1 MHTFSTLPEAIEA
14 IRAGKMVV
22 VADDE
27 DRENEG
33 DLVMSA
39 ELVTPEALTFMA
51 KQASGLIC
59 VPVSSDIAKRLS
71 FDPMVT
77 DPQEVK
83 GCNFTVTVDAKY
95 GVTTGIS
102 AADRATTIRK
112 MVDHASVPSDFVR
125 PGHIFPLIA
134 REGGVLVRAGHT
146 EAACDLS
153 SLAGLKRAGVICEIM
168 NDDGT
173 MARLPELFAFAKKH
187 KLPIIRVRDL
197 IEFRRKREV
206 LIEKKAEADLPTQYG
221 EFRIHVYRDLIEG
234 REHIAMVHGD
244 VAHKKEVLVRVHS
257 ECMTGDVFKSL
268 RCDCGPQL
276 DKALEL
282 VSREPFG
289 IVLYLRHEGRGIG
302 LINKLKSYVLQD
314 QGYDTVE
321 ANRELGFADDL
332 RDYSVGAQMLL
343 DLHVDDV
350 RLLTNNPRK
359 SSELDVYGI
368 HVSEVVPLEITPN
381 ARNRTYL
388 RTKKDKL
395 GHTLKE
401 V

>member
-1 MHTFSTLPEAIEA
+1 MNTFSTIPEAIEA

-33 DLVMSA
+33 DLVISA

-59 VPVSSDIAKRLS
+59 VPISSDIAKRLS
-71 FDPMVT
+71 FDPMVIN
-77 DPQEVK
+77 PQEVK

-153 SLAGLKRAGVICEIM
+153 SLAGFKPAGVICEIM
-168 NDDGT
+168 NEDGT
-173 MARLPELFAFAKKH
+173 MARLPELFDFAEKH
-187 KLPIIRVRDL
+187 GLLMIRVRDL
-197 IEFRRKREV
+197 IDFRRKREV

-359 SSELDVYGI
+359 SSELDAYGI
-368 HVSEVVPLEITPN
+368 HVSEVVPLEIAPN

>member
-1 MHTFSTLPEAIEA
+1 MNTFHTLPEAIEA

-22 VADDE
+22 VVDDE

-39 ELVTPEALTFMA
+39 ELVTPEAITFMA

-59 VPVSSDIAKRLS
+59 VPISSDIAKRLS
-71 FDPMVT
+71 FDPMLT

-102 AADRATTIRK
+102 ASDRATTIRK
-112 MVDHASVPSDFVR
+112 MVDDASVPSDFVR

-146 EAACDLS
+146 EAAADLS
-153 SLAGLKRAGVICEIM
+153 FLAGLKRAGVICEIM
-168 NDDGT
+168 NEDGT
-173 MARLPELFAFAKKH
+173 MSRLPELFTFAEKH
-187 KLPIIRVRDL
+187 QLPIIRVRDL
-197 IEFRRKREV
+197 IDFRRKREV
-206 LIEKKAEADLPTQYG
+206 LIEKKAEAELPTQYG

-244 VAHKKEVLVRVHS
+244 VAHKKQVLVRVHS

-359 SSELDVYGI
+359 SSELDAYGI
-368 HVSEVVPLEITPN
+368 RVSEVVPLEIPPN
-381 ARNRTYL
+381 ERNKAYL
-388 RTKKDKL
+388 RTKKQKL